1 MITQNKE
8 TPNITR
14 QPHTLQTSNFINKL
28 RLHLHDKNSHK
39 NTELLMRGLISN
51 AIKEQNFRRM
61 QKIDYTK
68 SIEQLFID
76 EIKKPISYLSELLPT
91 TNNANTL
98 QTIPQ
103 NTPLTSK
110 QRKRLSLII
119 NQSQPEK
126 RNLEV
131 SKLYI
136 TLHYVILDDYIRF
149 TKL

>member
-1 MITQNKE
+1 MITQNNE

-28 RLHLHDKNSHK
+28 RLHLHDKSSHK

-76 EIKKPISYLSELLPT
+76 EIKKPISYLSELLPN
-91 TNNANTL
+91 TNNV

-136 TLHYVILDDYIRF
+136 TLDDYIRF

>member
-1 MITQNKE
+1 MTTQSNE
-8 TPNITR
+8 TKT
-14 QPHTLQTSNFINKL
+14 HTLKTSNFINKL
-28 RLHLHDKNSHK
+28 RLHLHDKGSRK

-68 SIEQLFID
+68 SIEELFIE
-76 EIKKPISYLSELLPT
+76 EIKKPVSYLSELLPT
-91 TNNANTL
+91 SSNVHTF
-98 QTIPQ
+98 QPS
-103 NTPLTSK
+103 TPLTSK

-131 SKLYI
+131 SKPFLI
-136 TLHYVILDDYIRF
+136 LILHIR
-149 TKL
+149 

>member
-1 MITQNKE
+1 MTTQTNE
-8 TPNITR
+8 TK
-14 QPHTLQTSNFINKL
+14 PHTLQTSNFINKL
-28 RLHLHDKNSHK
+28 RLHLHDKGSHK
-39 NTELLMRGLISN
+39 STELLMRGLISN

-68 SIEQLFID
+68 SIEELFIE

-91 TNNANTL
+91 NNNV
-98 QTIPQ
+98 QSFPP

-131 SKLYI
+131 STHY
-136 TLHYVILDDYIRF
+136 TLH
-149 TKL
+149 

>member
-1 MITQNKE
+1 
-8 TPNITR
+8 
-14 QPHTLQTSNFINKL
+14 
-28 RLHLHDKNSHK
+28 
-39 NTELLMRGLISN
+39 MRGLISN

-91 TNNANTL
+91 TNNTNTV

-136 TLHYVILDDYIRF
+136 TLYYVILDDYIRF